1 LCPFPTQSSHYESVR
16 FVGDWLQGQ
25 HPQQLRE
32 GQGLVIDALG
42 DVHDT
47 LHLHRLVEPATFYST
62 NSVSL
67 TNSALKKEQAKVK
80 SDLLI
85 SADGKTCCAHRTGKS
100 LAPHECFG
108 VSMFMPTATGQMAFD
123 YAHERMRNAVPAAT
137 CCVTTVSTM
146 RTAGLG
152 AFYDRMIHRVD
163 PQGTRHP
170 ACYHISVHPSEVGA
184 DVELLKRVAKA
195 DGFAMCN
202 VQAAAEPIDL
212 PDSQDLTGDTA
223 TLLLECVLQREDLPL
238 SVRFEAAVAQ
248 YVLADCTEANVFS
261 AIANDE
267 RLAWMLSQHNF
278 GKEKRD
284 VVTDDVIRSIER
296 TFRATLQVTVYQR
309 LLLLPSPPF
318 GLTLQVH
325 VAAYFRAHRP
335 PLGHAQ
341 ARVWPPLTRAR
352 RWLTCVCAGCW

>member
-1 LCPFPTQSSHYESVR
+1 MSIP
-16 FVGDWLQGQ
+16 
-25 HPQQLRE
+25 
-32 GQGLVIDALG
+32 QGLVIDALG

-47 LHLHRLVEPATFYST
+47 LHLHRLVEPATCYST

-67 TNSALKKEQAKVK
+67 TNSALKKEQTLVK
-80 SDLLI
+80 SDLLL

-100 LAPHECFG
+100 LTSHECFG
-108 VSMFMPTATGQMAFD
+108 VSMFMPTATGQMAVD

-137 CCVTTVSTM
+137 CCVTTVGAM

-152 AFYDRMIHRVD
+152 AFYDRMILRVD
-163 PQGTRHP
+163 PQGARHP
-170 ACYHISVHPSEVGA
+170 ACYNISVHPPEVGA
-184 DVELLKRVAKA
+184 DVELLKRVAAA
-195 DGFAMCN
+195 DGFAVCN
-202 VQAAAEPIDL
+202 VRAAAEPIDL

-248 YVLADCTEANVFS
+248 YVLADCTEADVFS
-261 AIANDE
+261 AIARDE
-267 RLAWMLSQHNF
+267 RLAWMLSLHNF

-284 VVTDDVIRSIER
+284 VVTDDVIRSIEIEIER
-296 TFRATLQVTVYQR
+296 AFRATLQVTVYQR

-318 GLTLQVH
+318 GPTLQVH

-341 ARVWPPLTRAR
+341 ARVWPPLTRVR
-352 RWLTCVCAGCW
+352 C